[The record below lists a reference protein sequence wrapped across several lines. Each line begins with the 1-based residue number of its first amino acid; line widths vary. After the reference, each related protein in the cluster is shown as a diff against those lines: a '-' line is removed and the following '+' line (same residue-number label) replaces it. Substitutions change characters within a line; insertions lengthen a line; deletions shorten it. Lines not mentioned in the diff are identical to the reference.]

1 MVLRVA
7 IVGSGPS
14 GFYTAQALVKRAED
28 AEIDIIERLPTPY
41 GLIRG
46 GVAPD
51 HQTTKRVTRAY
62 ERTALQPNVAYFGNV
77 QVGRDVSMAELRE
90 TYDAV
95 VLALGAPRDR
105 PLGIPGEDKAGVI
118 GSAAFVGW
126 YNGHPDLAKLQ
137 PDLNCKTVAVVGNG
151 NVAIDIARVLV
162 KSPAE
167 MAATDLPNYARE
179 AIEGCGVEDV
189 YLIGRRGPVQAKF
202 TNVELREMAQLE
214 AALPVVDAAQLPET
228 VEGDFSDRDRRLREK
243 NLATLRGF
251 AAVDAAGKT
260 KRIHFAFYA
269 KPLEVL
275 GDAKVTGLRL
285 ERTRVE
291 DGRAIGT
298 GETFDLDCGL
308 VIPAIGYRGTPLEG
322 VPFDKDKGIVVH
334 DDGRVAPGLYAVG
347 WIKRGPTGVIGTN
360 KPDGDTAAEQ
370 ILEDIVAPSKPGRD
384 GLKSLLKER
393 GVQWLDFEAWQKI
406 DAAEE
411 AKAAEGA
418 PREKFVR
425 IADMLEAASVPRTPG

>member
-7 IVGSGPS
+7 IIGSGPS

-28 AEIDIIERLPTPY
+28 VEIDIIERLPTPY

-51 HQTTKRVTRAY
+51 HQSTKRVTRSY
-62 ERTALQPNVAYFGNV
+62 ERTALQPDVAYFGNV
-77 QVGRDVSMAELRE
+77 QVGRDVSMDELRE

-105 PLGIPGEDKAGVI
+105 PLRIPGEDKTGVI

-126 YNGHPDLAKLQ
+126 YNGHPDLADLK
-137 PDLNCKTVAVVGNG
+137 PDLTCKAVAVVGNG

-162 KSPAE
+162 KSQAE
-167 MAATDLPNYARE
+167 MAVTDLPTYARD
-179 AIEGCGVEDV
+179 AIEASQVDDV
-189 YLIGRRGPVQAKF
+189 YLFGRRGPVDAKF
-202 TNVELREMAQLE
+202 TNVELREMGHLE
-214 AALPVVDAAQLPET
+214 EALPVVDAAQLPDA
-228 VEGDFSDRDRRLREK
+228 VEGEFSDRDRRLREK
-243 NLATLRGF
+243 NLDTFRSFL
-251 AAVDAAGKT
+251 AVDPAGKT
-260 KRIHFAFYA
+260 KRVHFMFFA

-275 GDAKVTGLRL
+275 GDDKVAGLRL

-291 DGRAIGT
+291 GGRAVGT
-298 GETFDLDCGL
+298 GETFDIDCGL
-308 VIPAIGYRGTPLEG
+308 VLPAIGYRGTPLEG
-322 VPFDKDKGIVVH
+322 VPFDADKGIVVH
-334 DDGRVAPGLYAVG
+334 EDGRVAPGLYAVG

-360 KPDGDTAAEQ
+360 KPDGDIAAEQ
-370 ILEDIVAPSKPGRD
+370 IITDITAPEKPGRA
-384 GLKSLLKER
+384 GLKSLLEAR
-393 GVQWLDFEAWQKI
+393 GVQWLDFQAWQKI
-406 DAAEE
+406 EAAEE

-425 IADMLEAASVPRTPG
+425 IEDMLEAASVPRTPG